1 MSEISVPILT
11 STFIGLVD
19 FLREKNSARDPIE
32 VIDSAIDYWMEN
44 AGCKSEILSPPTGA
58 ATGYSWKSLFLPS
71 GSTLRIRYNS
81 QYHYA
86 KVEGD
91 KLMYQGVSVSPNQF
105 ALKVAGCARDAW
117 RDVWIKRPSDKD
129 YVVAKSLRATKV
141 RAVQ

>member
-1 MSEISVPILT
+1 MSEISVPIST
-11 STFIGLVD
+11 STFIVLVD
-19 FLREKNSARDPIE
+19 FLREKNSGRDPIE

-44 AGCKSEILSPPTGA
+44 AEWKDEILSPPIGA

-91 KLMYQGVSVSPNQF
+91 NLMFLGVPVKSESIRFEGGWV
-105 ALKVAGCARDAW
+105 
-117 RDVWIKRPSDKD
+117 RP
-129 YVVAKSLRATKV
+129 
-141 RAVQ
+141 